1 MCYGLKH
8 THSGAPLKLTNH
20 IIIKHVTPPRFFSRE
35 LIFFSPTT
43 VRITSFHHPFFLVF
57 ENAKKPE
64 KASFATLV
72 APSGVATQNSQAI
85 RIFATAPDLPVARL
99 TTATLTLPLG
109 LRPRRT
115 PPPRRRG
122 QGGPSETGTCPR
134 RPVLKD
140 HTHRLRRPLAGQ
152 EETTLRS
159 RPVQTDFPQPGSYRP
174 RPPLAHHYPTRRAPS
189 LATP

>member
-1 MCYGLKH
+1 METC
-8 THSGAPLKLTNH
+8 SGANH
-20 IIIKHVTPPRFFSRE
+20 PYAHPHPSSTPFSVCLRTPRKH
-35 LIFFSPTT
+35 
-43 VRITSFHHPFFLVF
+43 
-57 ENAKKPE
+57 E
-64 KASFATLV
+64 KVSFATLV

-99 TTATLTLPLG
+99 TTATLTLPPG

-115 PPPRRRG
+115 PPPRRQG

-152 EETTLRS
+152 EETTLGS
-159 RPVQTDFPQPGSYRP
+159 RPVQTDFPRPGSHRP
-174 RPPLAHHYPTRRAPS
+174 RPPLAHHHPTRRAPS